1 MSCQRSIWEVTQK
14 LQSEATI
21 LLLTVRQRF
30 RQTMSLM
37 GKTRFSTTIAGA
49 ASSPSLALA
58 IMFEMS
64 PKRVFR
70 IHHVSEPDSTG
81 LGQ

>member
-1 MSCQRSIWEVTQK
+1 MSRQRSIWEVTQK

-37 GKTRFSTTIAGA
+37 GKTRRFSTTIAGA

-58 IMFEMS
+58 NN
-64 PKRVFR
+64 V
-70 IHHVSEPDSTG
+70 
-81 LGQ
+81 